1 MAISVAPQPDPAAVV
16 TKAALNAAER
26 LGLPARDLAQ
36 VTGVSEAGI
45 SRMRNGALSFSP
57 GTKPYELAVLFIR
70 LFRSL
75 DALTGGDEAV
85 ARAWLRNDNTVLG
98 RRPLDA
104 IREIAGLTGVIAY
117 LDSRR
122 AIV

>member
-1 MAISVAPQPDPAAVV
+1 MTLNAVPQPDPAATV

-26 LGLPARDLAQ
+26 LDLTARDLAQ
-36 VTGVSEAGI
+36 VTGVSEAGL
-45 SRMRNGALSFSP
+45 SRMRKGALTYAP
-57 GTKPYELAVLFIR
+57 GTKPFELAVLFIR

-85 ARAWLRNDNTVLG
+85 ARAWLRNDNTALG

-117 LDSRR
+117 LDARR